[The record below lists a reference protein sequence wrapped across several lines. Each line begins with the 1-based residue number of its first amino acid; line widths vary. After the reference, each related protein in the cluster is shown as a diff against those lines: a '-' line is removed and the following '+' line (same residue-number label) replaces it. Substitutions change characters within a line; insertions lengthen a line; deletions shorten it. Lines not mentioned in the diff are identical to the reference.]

1 MIHTIQ
7 GLRMNRTLLTL
18 NLSGNKVTDVG
29 TKALSDILTSLTLT
43 HEEIVARRKLISEN
57 KSSLATD
64 EVTDGCWLLWM

>member
-1 MIHTIQ
+1 MPELNLNFTKLTPQ

-18 NLSGNKVTDVG
+18 NLSGNKITDVG

-57 KSSLATD
+57 KSSLVTD
-64 EVTDGCWLLWM
+64 EV

>member
-1 MIHTIQ
+1 MHELNLNFNKLTPQ

-18 NLSGNKVTDVG
+18 NLSGNKITDVG

-57 KSSLATD
+57 KSSLVTD
-64 EVTDGCWLLWM
+64 EV

>member
-1 MIHTIQ
+1 
-7 GLRMNRTLLTL
+7 MNRTLLTL
-18 NLSGNKVTDVG
+18 NLSGNKLTAVG

-64 EVTDGCWLLWM
+64 EVRTTNFLLQMR